1 MRAITILISLLFAF
15 TGCDDSSNTNN
26 TNNTNNVNA
35 ELCDDTIDNDGDGA
49 TDCDDTDCAA
59 AANCVTN
66 NVNNATYDEGD
77 VAACSGN
84 IHYQM
89 WLDEAPTALLV
100 FVNGRAEYTDKYH
113 HLIPLFARSWDIL
126 MIDHYGQ
133 GRSEGVR
140 AHATD
145 FDTQQVC
152 DLKTVIESLIRAD
165 MPVIVIGHSMGGFI
179 STRLAQLHPDVI
191 DVLVASSPM
200 YGIPTG
206 DISLEL
212 AKSMAAQKV
221 SVGMG
226 EDPYAV
232 DDGPTP
238 FADNILTHDQTLYE
252 QFYTDPLT
260 EIGEPTWGWLNAA
273 FIGFDRLFAAPDA
286 IVVPFMMMVAGDEQM
301 VLPGSQDDF
310 CAAMN
315 AATADS
321 CTRVAFEGDYHEL
334 FNELD
339 RETVV
344 ETALSFIDAQLP

>member
-1 MRAITILISLLFAF
+1 N
-15 TGCDDSSNTNN
+15 SNNANN
-26 TNNTNNVNA
+26 TNNLNNVTD
-35 ELCDDTIDNDGDGA
+35 EICDDTLDNDNDGDI
-49 TDCDDTDCAA
+49 DCDDADCAEA
-59 AANCVTN
+59 TNC
-66 NVNNATYDEGD
+66 NVNNTNNANYDEGD
-77 VAACSGN
+77 VAACTGN

-89 WLDEAPTALLV
+89 WLHEAPTALLV

-140 AHATD
+140 AHAND
-145 FDTQQVC
+145 FDSGQVC
-152 DLKTVIESLIRAD
+152 DLKTVIESLIRGE
-165 MPVIVIGHSMGGFI
+165 MPVAVIGHSMGGFI
-179 STRLAQLHPDVI
+179 STRLAQLHPEVV

-206 DISLEL
+206 DITLAL
-212 AKSMAAQKV
+212 AKATAAQKV
-221 SVGMG
+221 SAGLG
-226 EDPYAV
+226 EVPYAI
-232 DDGPTP
+232 DEDGPTP
-238 FADNILTHDQTLYE
+238 FESNILTHDQTLYE

-273 FIGFDRLFAAPDA
+273 FIGFDRLFAAPED

-310 CAAMN
+310 CSAMN

-321 CTRVAFEGDYHEL
+321 CLRVSFENDYHEL

-344 ETALSFIDAQLP
+344 ETALTFIDANL